1 MARKMV
7 PYSLYLPED
16 QRDALRKYSEQRQ
29 GAEMVRNAI
38 GVMLKG
44 GSEFDGGYNK
54 ALEDVIKVID
64 GVKEIECIAVNGKYL
79 NDLLADAVKGMKR

>member
-1 MARKMV
+1 MSKKMV

-16 QRDALRKYSEQRQ
+16 QREKLRELAKQRQ

-44 GSEFDGGYNK
+44 GSEFDGGYNQ
-54 ALEDVIKVID
+54 AIEDMIKLVDTI
-64 GVKEIECIAVNGKYL
+64 KEIQCIAVNGKYL
-79 NDLLADAVKGMKR
+79 NDVIADRSRELKR